1 MGERITVTSPVCT
14 LGRADGNGVQV
25 NDSQLASVSRV
36 HCTFQFSGDRW
47 YLHDNKST
55 NGTWRRL
62 SCVLEPSVPVPLDH
76 GVAIQAGTHQ
86 FEVEVFSTP
95 FAILPSVLQ
104 EVMLKLFGTGGQ
116 RLNTSAGRGPL
127 LGPPGREK
135 NDGDSGDGENAAS
148 ARSAPPGSV
157 DVSVNA
163 TVGSHEA
170 A

>member
-1 MGERITVTSPVCT
+1 
-14 LGRADGNGVQV
+14 
-25 NDSQLASVSRV
+25 
-36 HCTFQFSGDRW
+36 
-47 YLHDNKST
+47 
-55 NGTWRRL
+55 
-62 SCVLEPSVPVPLDH
+62 
-76 GVAIQAGTHQ
+76 
-86 FEVEVFSTP
+86 
-95 FAILPSVLQ
+95 
-104 EVMLKLFGTGGQ
+104 MLKLFGTGGQ

-135 NDGDSGDGENAAS
+135 NGDGEGSDGDHAAS